1 LKGRGQGGFAKGG
14 YISNQGFGVHED
26 LIFYLKVGAT
36 RGASACAARAI
47 PSFDIRNSLFDIRY
61 FTLYHLTIIRDKQ
74 VKKIVLLPDYL
85 I

>member
-1 LKGRGQGGFAKGG
+1 LKGRGQGGFAQGG
-14 YISNQGFGVHED
+14 YIGNQGFGVHED

-47 PSFDIRNSLFDIRY
+47 PSFDIRY
-61 FTLYHLTIIRDKQ
+61 FTLYHLTSIRDKQ
-74 VKKIVLLPDYL
+74 VKEIVLLPDYL